1 MSVNDDTT
9 EPTIDVEQALG
20 QLAARGAEVRAEQLE
35 EALTR
40 LRADGDLT
48 DEQVAALEQLSE
60 RLVDRLLAV
69 PEETLRE
76 AANRGDEEAV
86 ETAMELFG

>member
-9 EPTIDVEQALG
+9 EPTPDVEQALG
-20 QLAARGAEVRAEQLE
+20 QLAARGAEVRAEQLNR
-35 EALTR
+35 ALTR
-40 LRADGDLT
+40 LRADGELSA
-48 DEQVAALEQLSE
+48 EQVAALEQLSE
-60 RLVDRLLAV
+60 RLVDRLLAL

-76 AANRGDEEAV
+76 AANRGEEDAV

>member
-9 EPTIDVEQALG
+9 EPTPDVERALG
-20 QLAARGAEVRAEQLE
+20 QLAARGAEVRAEQLDR
-35 EALTR
+35 ALTR
-40 LRADGDLT
+40 LRAEDELSA
-48 DEQVAALEQLSE
+48 EQVAAIERLSE

-76 AANRGDEEAV
+76 AANCGDDEAI
-86 ETAMELFG
+86 ETTIELFG

>member
-1 MSVNDDTT
+1 MNDDTT

>member
-1 MSVNDDTT
+1 MSVNDDTA

-20 QLAARGAEVRAEQLE
+20 QLAARGAQVRAEQLE
-35 EALTR
+35 QALTR
-40 LRADGDLT
+40 LRSEGELS
-48 DEQVAALEQLSE
+48 DEQVAALERLSE

-76 AANRGDEEAV
+76 AANRGDEEAI